1 MYECGNVEN
10 ESDVMK
16 KKKKKKKKK
25 KLKNVELD
33 ENFYDK
39 IELV

>member
-1 MYECGNVEN
+1 MYEFGNVEN

-25 KLKNVELD
+25 KLKNVEFD
-33 ENFYDK
+33 E